1 VPILPRRFYARPAL
15 DVARDLLGCSLSFRG
30 PAGVMTGRIVEVE
43 AYLGADD
50 PASHAFRGPT
60 PRNRS
65 MFGPPGHAYV
75 YFTYGMHY
83 CVNVVT
89 GIAGLPH
96 AVLVRALQPTR
107 GLKLWHAARPDLP
120 LERIASGPGRVCRAL
135 GLDRSHDGLDLTRSA
150 LTVHARPRGYEPG
163 PIRAGPRVGIRLA
176 REAPYRLWL
185 PGEPA
190 VSRVGGR
197 KPGKARMDAL
207 LTRRGGR
214 P

>member
-15 DVARDLLGCSLSFRG
+15 AVARDLLGCSLAWHGPRG
-30 PAGVMTGRIVEVE
+30 TMTGRIVEVE
-43 AYLGADD
+43 AYEGADD

-60 PRNRS
+60 ARNRS

-75 YFTYGMHY
+75 YFTYGMHH
-83 CVNVVT
+83 CVNVV
-89 GIAGLPH
+89 AGAEGSPH
-96 AVLVRALQPTR
+96 AVLLRALQPTR
-107 GLKLWHAARPDLP
+107 GLARWIAARPDLP
-120 LERIASGPGRVCRAL
+120 PARIASGPGRLCRAL

-150 LTVHARPRGYEPG
+150 LTVHARPPGYDPG
-163 PIRAGPRVGIRLA
+163 PICAGPRIGIRLA
-176 REAPYRLWL
+176 RAAPYRLWL

-190 VSRVGGR
+190 VSRGGAA
-197 KPGKARMDAL
+197 KPARVRPYAL